1 MKEIKESKFGKII
14 YEEGFWSGKKTITIG
29 DTILTNVS
37 KTEFEYEENG
47 EKVKVELIGNFFTGI
62 SLKIKEEIVEI
73 TPKTKW
79 YETTFAILP
88 FIFDMIWGNVPA
100 LCSIFPIVGGA
111 IGGAMTA
118 LGGILILN
126 YIKKTSLV
134 KYKILIGI
142 GGFVATILACFLIA
156 LIILVSFA

>member
-14 YEEGFWSGKKTITIG
+14 YEESFWTGKKTITIG
-29 DTILTNVS
+29 EIVLTNVS

-47 EKVKVELIGNFFTGI
+47 EKVKVELIGNFFKGI
-62 SLKIKEEIVEI
+62 SLKIKEEFVEI
-73 TPKTKW
+73 TSKTKW

-88 FIFDMIWGNVPA
+88 FIFDIIWGNVPV
-100 LCSIFPIVGGA
+100 LCSIFPVVGGA
-111 IGGAMTA
+111 IGGAITA

-126 YIKKTSLV
+126 YIKQTSKV

-142 GGFVATILACFLIA
+142 GGFVATILVCFLIA
-156 LIILVSFA
+156 LMILVSIA